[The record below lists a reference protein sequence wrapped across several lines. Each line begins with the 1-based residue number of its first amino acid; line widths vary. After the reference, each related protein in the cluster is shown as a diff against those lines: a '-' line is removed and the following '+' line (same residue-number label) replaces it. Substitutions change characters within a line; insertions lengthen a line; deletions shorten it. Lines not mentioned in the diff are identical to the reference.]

1 MTYLIILLSI
11 HFLIFTLYLLY
22 KKYNAVAILLTM
34 GSIMT
39 LISYFIT
46 APESAI
52 ENNFILFKLFDNIIA
67 TFSNRILGVGLL
79 IMLLCGY
86 VEYMR
91 KIKASDVFTYIM
103 MQPLSILRKHPYLA
117 AIVVIPIGSLL
128 TIAIPSATGVAL
140 LLVATIYPVLSGGV
154 GLNKISC
161 ITIIVACTIW
171 DIGLNSPCTNLAA
184 DLLEMNTIEYFRYQM
199 KIMIPMCVIC
209 MVTYTLYSYHVYKK
223 AARRD
228 SEHKEEQTDLLN
240 WKTSVPLYYA
250 LFPALPLIIS
260 ILFSP
265 SFFLGEMGYSMGVEG
280 SVMLS
285 LVIVALIDM
294 LFRKS
299 VRDSLAQ
306 IQIFWQGM
314 GKIFTSVVVLIVA
327 ADIFATGLKDIGF
340 IDSLVNIAQSLNMG
354 ETGMTTMLSFTT
366 FFSTVI
372 TGSSTVSFDTY
383 ANVVVDI
390 ATKFNM
396 EPLSLMLPVQI
407 ITGFGRAI
415 SPISIVIITLS
426 EITDVSP
433 LKIIKQNIIPITVIT
448 LIFLA
453 IILNINYNNFLI

>member
-22 KKYNAVAILLTM
+22 KKYNAIAILLTM
-34 GSIMT
+34 GSVMT
-39 LISYFIT
+39 LISYFIQ
-46 APESAI
+46 PQESAT
-52 ENNFILFKLFDNIIA
+52 ENNFILFKLFDNITA

-86 VEYMR
+86 VEYMK

-103 MQPLSILRKHPYLA
+103 MQPLSILCKHPYLA

-161 ITIIVACTIW
+161 ITIITACTIW
-171 DIGLNSPCTNLAA
+171 DVGLNSPCTNLAA
-184 DLLEMNTIEYFRYQM
+184 DLLEMSTVGYFKFQM
-199 KIMIPMCVIC
+199 KIMIPMCAIC
-209 MVTYTLYSYHVYKK
+209 MIAYTLYSYYIYKK
-223 AARRD
+223 ARRD
-228 SEHKEEQTDLLN
+228 SDLKEEQTDLLN

-285 LVIVALIDM
+285 LAIIAIIDM

-314 GKIFTSVVVLIVA
+314 GKVFTSVVVLIVA
-327 ADIFATGLKDIGF
+327 ADIFATGLQDIGF
-340 IDSLVNIAQSLNMG
+340 IDSLVNIAQSFNIG
-354 ETGMTTMLSFTT
+354 QTGMTTMLSFTT

-383 ANVVVDI
+383 ANVVMDI
-390 ATKFNM
+390 AAKFNM

-415 SPISIVIITLS
+415 SPISIVIITLA

-433 LKIIKQNIIPITVIT
+433 LKIIKQNIIPITFIT
-448 LIFLA
+448 IIFLA